1 MGAFRSSMTL
11 IAVIGRRYSSAD
23 LRDILIESGVLA
35 HGSVDQVLNGRQYN
49 RAFKSL
55 KIVYEALWRLN
66 WSTFLA
72 WNNGHDN
79 PLDLVALQ
87 DEVTLVKSDCN
98 AQTVNNLLK
107 SHVIFFY
114 FLPVYLLAMR
124 CLPDT
129 HPSRPIHNHL
139 SAGGFVAHLSAS
151 IFSGIAHDQTI
162 EMTINKDTKTSGG
175 LIGRTMQHNA
185 VSKWMWTAVHC

>member
-49 RAFKSL
+49 RAIKSL
-55 KIVYEALWRLN
+55 KIVYEALWRLR
-66 WSTFLA
+66 WLTFLA

-107 SHVIFFY
+107 SHVIFLF
-114 FLPVYLLAMR
+114 F
-124 CLPDT
+124 
-129 HPSRPIHNHL
+129 
-139 SAGGFVAHLSAS
+139 AGISP
-151 IFSGIAHDQTI
+151 
-162 EMTINKDTKTSGG
+162 
-175 LIGRTMQHNA
+175 
-185 VSKWMWTAVHC
+185 